1 MKKLAIILLGFI
13 ITSTA
18 FSQAEEGRED
28 GFRSYYVIL
37 ITKGGEVVNIF
48 KEGKGITAKIGEKTV
63 TGTWYFKSEPDVVT
77 ILGKKGEILGDVKL
91 NEQKTLKLETDEPKK
106 SGGMSVGIGF
116 GPIGI
121 GTGTGGGGPYFI
133 SYNMLK
139 NQASFDKQKE
149 TREEKIMREYREKQ
163 QLKQQKKISN

>member
-1 MKKLAIILLGFI
+1 MKKLAIILLGFF

-28 GFRSYYVIL
+28 GFRTYYLIL
-37 ITKGGEVVNIF
+37 ITKDGEVVNIF

-77 ILGKKGEILGDVKL
+77 ILGKKGEVLGDVKL

-116 GPIGI
+116 GPVGI
-121 GTGTGGGGPYFI
+121 GTGVGGGGPYFI

-149 TREEKIMREYREKQ
+149 TREEKIKREYAEKQ
-163 QLKQQKKISN
+163 QLKQQKK

>member
-1 MKKLAIILLGFI
+1 MKKLAIILLGFF

-37 ITKGGEVVNIF
+37 ITKDGEVVNIF
-48 KEGKGITAKIGEKTV
+48 KEGKGITAKIGEKIV

-77 ILGKKGEILGDVKL
+77 ILGKKGEVLGDVKL

-116 GPIGI
+116 GPVGI
-121 GTGTGGGGPYFI
+121 GTGVGGGGPYFI

-149 TREEKIMREYREKQ
+149 TREEKIKREYAEKQ
-163 QLKQQKKISN
+163 QLKQQKK

>member
-1 MKKLAIILLGFI
+1 MKKLAIIILGFI

-37 ITKGGEVVNIF
+37 ITKDGEVVNIF

-63 TGTWYFKSEPDVVT
+63 TGTWYFKSEPDMVT
-77 ILGKKGEILGDVKL
+77 IVGRKGEILGDVKL

-163 QLKQQKKISN
+163 ELEKQKK

>member
-1 MKKLAIILLGFI
+1 MKKLAIILLGFMF
-13 ITSTA
+13 TSTA

-28 GFRSYYVIL
+28 GFRTYYVIL
-37 ITKGGEVVNIF
+37 ITKDGEVVNIF

-63 TGTWYFKSEPDVVT
+63 TGKWYFKSEPDVVT
-77 ILGKKGEILGDVKL
+77 IFGKKGEVLGEVKL

-116 GPIGI
+116 GPVGI

-149 TREEKIMREYREKQ
+149 TREEKIMREYKEKQ
-163 QLKQQKKISN
+163 QLEKQKK

>member
-1 MKKLAIILLGFI
+1 MKKLAIILLGFMF
-13 ITSTA
+13 TSTA

-37 ITKGGEVVNIF
+37 ITKDGEVVNIF

-116 GPIGI
+116 GPVGI
-121 GTGTGGGGPYFI
+121 GTGVGSGGPYFI

-149 TREEKIMREYREKQ
+149 TREEKIKREYTEKQ
-163 QLKQQKKISN
+163 QLEKQKK

>member
-1 MKKLAIILLGFI
+1 MKKLAIILLGFMF
-13 ITSTA
+13 TSTA

-28 GFRSYYVIL
+28 GFRTYYVIL
-37 ITKGGEVVNIF
+37 ITKDGEVVNIF

-77 ILGKKGEILGDVKL
+77 IVGRKGEILGDVKL

-121 GTGTGGGGPYFI
+121 GTGTGGGPYFI

-163 QLKQQKKISN
+163 QLEKQKK